1 MPTKLRVLHGETR
14 PSQIGTGEPEP
25 REVEPDPPAW
35 FTAEQQLVWERVTEE
50 LRGMDLLYRSD
61 GDTIVGYVL
70 ATVYMAKCAQL
81 INGSNILLKGAEGGL
96 VKNPAMSELNQM
108 MSQVNRFS
116 RELGLTPSARVG
128 MGALSRPDASSAAA
142 ARLLS

>member
-25 REVEPDPPAW
+25 REVEPEPPSW
-35 FTAEQQLVWERVTEE
+35 FTAEQHLVWERVADE
-50 LRGMDLLYRSD
+50 LRAMGLLYRAD
-61 GDTIVGYVL
+61 TDTITGYVL
-70 ATVYMAKCAQL
+70 AQVFMSKAAQL
-81 INGSNILLKGAEGGL
+81 INGSNILLKGENGL
-96 VKNPAMSELNQM
+96 VRNPAMTELNQM
-108 MSQVNRFS
+108 MSQLNRFS

-128 MGALSRPDASSAAA
+128 MGALSQPDKSAAA